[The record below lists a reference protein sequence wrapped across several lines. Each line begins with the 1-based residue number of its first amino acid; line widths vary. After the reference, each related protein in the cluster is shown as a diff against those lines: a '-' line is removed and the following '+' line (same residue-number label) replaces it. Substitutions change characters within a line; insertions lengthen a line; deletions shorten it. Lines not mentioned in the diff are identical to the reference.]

1 MKKRMRRLNMV
12 HYAASEAEAAE
23 LKEKGFVED
32 PVRRADL
39 QHRKGRKD
47 PVRKKLLLQKRYR
60 QGRKKHQEKALTGG
74 KQRRRQKRMTATID
88 WEEMLKKVKLRIGV
102 AGEENDPVLRLMLE
116 DAVTAVTLFCN
127 RDVFPWQLEYVVRH
141 MVERA
146 FERDNGDN
154 VAAIKRGDTQITYG
168 TAISQDD
175 MSQEERDICCKFRRL
190 RVL

>member
-1 MKKRMRRLNMV
+1 
-12 HYAASEAEAAE
+12 
-23 LKEKGFVED
+23 
-32 PVRRADL
+32 
-39 QHRKGRKD
+39 
-47 PVRKKLLLQKRYR
+47 
-60 QGRKKHQEKALTGG
+60 
-74 KQRRRQKRMTATID
+74 MTATID

-175 MSQEERDICCKFRRL
+175 ISAVSSAGCASCRGRRI
-190 RVL
+190 

>member
-1 MKKRMRRLNMV
+1 
-12 HYAASEAEAAE
+12 
-23 LKEKGFVED
+23 
-32 PVRRADL
+32 
-39 QHRKGRKD
+39 
-47 PVRKKLLLQKRYR
+47 
-60 QGRKKHQEKALTGG
+60 
-74 KQRRRQKRMTATID
+74 MTATID

-102 AGEENDPVLRLMLE
+102 AGEENDP
-116 DAVTAVTLFCN
+116 VTLFCN